1 MGKIR
6 TTKMMLAM
14 LLIMAVLGTA
24 ACSSSKGS
32 GKTASETNGASD
44 AGESPL
50 VVLADGAIN
59 LGTGSGDEVVE
70 RRKKDML
77 TTEYG
82 NDGKFQYE
90 WTSSI
95 NEEMKKQG
103 IALKYEDWGWAE
115 PLIQKQSTAILSGQG
130 PDIMIGETQSPGFAA
145 QGVFEPFPEWLDQ
158 EIRENIVDGAWKP
171 MEVDGKIYGVAVQ
184 PGVSN
189 LYWNKELFRQA
200 GLDPEKPPVTWT
212 EWTQMSKQIAEAG
225 KGKFFA
231 GGAYAGPNF
240 GGVLRFGSLLM
251 VSGGGFV
258 DEANKAAFNQPGNTA
273 AFELIR
279 ELGKYNSKGALVSNA
294 EAPFWDGFQ
303 KGQLAF
309 AVDGPWRAQICKDL
323 EMDCGIAPLPIPE
336 GGKIGNLTIGA
347 AFLSVPTYSKN
358 KEDAFKYIQAAISP
372 ASQEIV
378 KTFNIR
384 PVIRKDIGES
394 DGYRAEHPELYQVY
408 QGLRENVQG
417 LPTFDKASSKVWQA
431 FQEAMA
437 KTFMTDEPID
447 KLLDEAQEKAEKLT
461 R

>member
-1 MGKIR
+1 
-6 TTKMMLAM
+6 MLILFVM
-14 LLIMAVLGTA
+14 MAVVSTA
-24 ACSSSKGS
+24 ACSSSGEN
-32 GKTASETNGASD
+32 GEETPIP
-44 AGESPL
+44 GESSQTAAVPL

-59 LGTGSGDEVVE
+59 LGAGTGDEVVE
-70 RRKKDML
+70 RRKKDME
-77 TTEYG
+77 TTQYG
-82 NDGKFQYE
+82 NDGKFQFE
-90 WTSSI
+90 WTSFI

-103 IALKYEDWGWAE
+103 INLKYEDWGWAE
-115 PLIQKQSTAILSGQG
+115 PLIQKQSTAILSDHG

-145 QGVFEPFPEWLDQ
+145 QGIFEAFPDWLDQ
-158 EIRENIVDGAWKP
+158 DIRENIVEGAWKP

-189 LYWNKELFRQA
+189 LYWNKDLFRQA
-200 GLDPEKPPVTWT
+200 GLDPDKPPATWS
-212 EWTQMSKQIAEAG
+212 EWIDMSRQIAEAG
-225 KGKFFA
+225 KGKYYA
-231 GGAYAGPNF
+231 GGVYAGPNF

-251 VSGGGFV
+251 AGGGGFA
-258 DEANKAAFNQPGNTA
+258 DDMNKPVFNQSGNEA

-279 ELGKYNSKGALVSNA
+279 ELAKYNSKGALVPSA

-323 EMDCGIAPLPIPE
+323 NLDCGIAPLPLPE
-336 GGKIGNLTIGA
+336 GGKPGNLTIGA

-372 ASQEIV
+372 QSQEIV

-384 PVIRKDIGES
+384 PTIRKDIGDSEA
-394 DGYRAEHPELYQVY
+394 YQAEYPELYQVY
-408 QGLRENVQG
+408 QGLKENVQG
-417 LPTFDKASSKVWQA
+417 LPTFNKASSKVWQV

-437 KTFMTDEPID
+437 KTIMTDVPID
-447 KLLDEAQEKAEKLT
+447 QLLNEAQEKAEKLT